1 MPNKIYINARF
12 LTQSITGV
20 QQYALEIVRNFD
32 LLLDRGEIDPNVYTF
47 TMLAPSKGV
56 IHDLGLKHISLRQV
70 GRLTGHA
77 WEQAEL
83 PFYSG
88 DGLLFC
94 PGNTAPVI
102 SLTSSQKTVTTV
114 HSLAYLYFPESYSLP
129 FKAFYN
135 IIVPLVLKKADAA
148 ITVSQAE
155 KELILKRY
163 PFAAKRLHVV
173 QNGGITGSYK
183 EEDRN
188 TCLYSTKLPS
198 PFLLFVGSLSRG
210 KNLGAV
216 IKALSLLEDEN
227 LHLVVVGATG
237 KTFAEAGMDIP
248 DHLLDRI
255 HFRGQINDPQELLHL
270 YKTAACLVFPSY
282 YESSGLPPVEAMACG
297 CPVIV
302 SDIPALRERCGDA
315 ALYCSPDRPGDFAER
330 IKQVLTNKLLRERL
344 KEKGLQRS
352 RIFTWEKTARETWN
366 IIKNI

>member
-12 LTQSITGV
+12 LTQSVTGV

-32 LLLDRGEIDPNVYTF
+32 LLLDRGEIDPNEYTF
-47 TMLAPSKGV
+47 TLLTPSKGV
-56 IHDLGLKHISLRQV
+56 IHDPGLKHISLRQV

-102 SLTSSQKTVTTV
+102 SLASGQKTAVTV

-135 IIVPLVLKKADAA
+135 IIVPFVLKKADAA

-155 KELILKRY
+155 KDLILKSY

-173 QNGGITGSYK
+173 QNGGLSGSCK
-183 EEDRN
+183 VEDKDIG
-188 TCLYSTKLPS
+188 LKSTRMTN

-210 KNLGAV
+210 KNLRAV
-216 IKALSLLEDEN
+216 VKALSLLEQEN
-227 LHLVVVGATG
+227 LDLVVVGATG

-248 DHLLDRI
+248 DHLLGRI
-255 HFRGQINDPQELLHL
+255 HFRGQIDNWQELLHL
-270 YKTAACLVFPSY
+270 YKIASCLVFPSY
-282 YESSGLPPVEAMACG
+282 YESSGLPPVEAMACL

-315 ALYCSPDRPGDFAER
+315 ALYCSPDNPRELAER
-330 IKQVLTNKLLRERL
+330 IKQVLTNNELKESL

-352 RIFTWEKTARETWN
+352 RMFTWEKTARETWT